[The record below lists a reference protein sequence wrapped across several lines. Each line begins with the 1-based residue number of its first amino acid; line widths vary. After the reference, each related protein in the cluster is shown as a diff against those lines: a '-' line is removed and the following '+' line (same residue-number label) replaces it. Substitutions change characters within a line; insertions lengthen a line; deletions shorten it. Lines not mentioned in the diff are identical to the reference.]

1 VLERPT
7 FQDVLKAKAAVAKYV
22 HRTPLYHYPTLSK
35 IIGAETYVKHE
46 NQQVLGSFKVRGGVN
61 LAPNLDETSK
71 RRGMVSASSGNHGQS
86 IAYGG
91 HVFGIKVIIAVPEGA
106 NPGKVE
112 SMRNLGAEVVSHG
125 KRFDDAREYIERLAK
140 EEGYR
145 YVHPG
150 NEPLL
155 IAGVA
160 TYSLEILEDLPNVD
174 VIIVPLGGGS
184 GASGACIVAKAINPK
199 IQVIAVQ
206 SQQSPAAFLSWKA
219 GHVQE
224 SPDTTTAEGLATK
237 SGFELPIS
245 ILKDMLDDFILVS
258 DDEIDEAI
266 VMHLEKTHNLAE
278 GAGAASL
285 AGALKI
291 RDRLRGK
298 KVAIVLSG
306 GNISLPQLA
315 SAINKKQAS
324 SQSS

>member
-1 VLERPT
+1 MSERPT
-7 FQDVLKAKAAVAKYV
+7 FKDVLEAKKTIAGLV
-22 HRTPLYHYPTLSK
+22 HRTPLHRYPSLSA

-46 NQQVLGSFKVRGGVN
+46 NHQILGSFKPRGGVN
-61 LAPNLDETSK
+61 LAYHMDPEARK
-71 RRGMVSASSGNHGQS
+71 RGMVSASSGNHGQS

-91 HVFGIKVIIAVPEGA
+91 KTFGIKVIIGVYEGA
-106 NPGKVE
+106 NPDKVR
-112 SMRNLGAEVVSHG
+112 SMQSMGADVVFHG
-125 KRFDDAREYIERLAK
+125 QKFDDARIYIERLAE

-160 TYSLEILEDLPNVD
+160 TCSLEILEDLPETD

-184 GASGACIVAKAINPK
+184 GASGACIVAKAVNPK

-206 SQQSPAAFLSWKA
+206 SAQSPAAYESWRM
-219 GHVQE
+219 GRIQE
-224 SPDTTTAEGLATK
+224 VPNRTTAEGLSTMT
-237 SGFELPIS
+237 GFELPQS
-245 ILKDMLDDFILVS
+245 ILRDLLDDFILVD

-266 VMHLEKTHNLAE
+266 LTHLENTHNLAE

-285 AGALKI
+285 AGAIKI

-298 KVAIVLSG
+298 KVALVLSG
-306 GNISLPQLA
+306 GNITLSQLKA
-315 SAINKKQAS
+315 LLDRRK
-324 SQSS
+324 